1 MLRLLIYS
9 YMENN
14 MFGLTLGH
22 GLLAFTLVELAAIT
36 MIVLNIIKLNK

>member
-1 MLRLLIYS
+1 MQRLLIHS

-22 GLLAFTLVELAAIT
+22 GLLAFTLVELIAIT
-36 MIVLNIIKLNK
+36 MIVSNIIKLDK